1 MNKETHHAAPATA
14 QLQRIVVAMA
24 SCGRW
29 AATARGRV
37 QSMPRD
43 NQPTTPVKHHCPRH
57 VDDVASITLG
67 IGCCSIWPIGFLS
80 RADPFGRL
88 TA

>member
-14 QLQRIVVAMA
+14 RLRCECIVTMA
-24 SCGRW
+24 FCGRW
-29 AATARGRV
+29 GATARGRV

-43 NQPTTPVKHHCPRH
+43 NQPTTPVKHHCREH
-57 VDDVASITLG
+57 VDVASITLG
-67 IGCCSIWPIGFLS
+67 IGCHSIWPIGFLP
-80 RADPFGRL
+80 RADPFGWL